1 MHMYIYK
8 YSDFPYSGFN
18 IYIYT
23 YIHIPCE
30 NDLFLR
36 FEYEAPSAPS
46 APTKL
51 IWSREIKSSTDR
63 SPSFGTG
70 TNLFQHLLPYH
81 FDGTFISRL
90 KCHMHTWTVVYS
102 ITSQKIASSWYLP
115 GIIEGFFSLKTPPC
129 QELLTIGL
137 LEVMICKLQN
147 SPRWRSVKP
156 PKMATMTSWWLNQPI
171 WKIWYSQIGSWNP
184 PFSGWKF
191 PKKKELPP
199 T

>member
-1 MHMYIYK
+1 MYIYK
-8 YSDFPYSGFN
+8 YSDFPYSGLN
-18 IYIYT
+18 IYIHT
-23 YIHIPCE
+23 YSRQAGNPCE

-63 SPSFGTG
+63 SPIFGTG
-70 TNLFQHLLPYH
+70 TNLFQHLVPYH

-129 QELLTIGL
+129 QELLT
-137 LEVMICKLQN
+137 M
-147 SPRWRSVKP
+147 
-156 PKMATMTSWWLNQPI
+156 
-171 WKIWYSQIGSWNP
+171 
-184 PFSGWKF
+184 
-191 PKKKELPP
+191 
-199 T
+199 